1 MLKHHIRAASG
12 ILFSGSIALGLVACQ
27 RSGVDDERRME
38 EVRREQSNRV
48 DEAQQK
54 GAAEINA
61 AQMEAQRKIQKADE
75 HADKQLGKL
84 SAEFDKSRT
93 EYANDLS
100 KKTEELDKK
109 IAKIED
115 ASRTA
120 TGKKKAE
127 IDAALPD
134 IRARRQAL
142 GNDVHM
148 LDSATAESWAATKNK
163 LDTDQKALSDA
174 IDNAPF
180 TAR

>member
-1 MLKHHIRAASG
+1 MLKHHIHAASG
-12 ILFSGSIALGLVACQ
+12 ILFSGVVAFGLVACQ

-38 EVRREQSNRV
+38 EVRREQANRV

-61 AQMEAQRKIQKADE
+61 AEVEAQRKVQRADE

-84 SAEFDKSRT
+84 TAEFDKSKT

-100 KKTEELDKK
+100 KKTEEFDKK
-109 IAKIED
+109 IAKIEE

-142 GNDVHM
+142 SNDARM
-148 LDSATAESWAATKNK
+148 LDNATAESWAATKNK
-163 LDTDQKALSDA
+163 LDTDQKALGDA
-174 IDNAPF
+174 IDHAPF